1 MSLLRLALA
10 NLFASWLTSVVN
22 VLLLALGT
30 ASIAILLLA
39 NAQLSSALSRNA
51 AGIDLVI
58 GAKGSPLQLVLAGV
72 YHVDVPPGNISSAE
86 IERWQ
91 GHPRIASAIP
101 LSLGDSFRGFRV
113 IDTVP
118 EFASLYDAQIA
129 DGRIWRRPF
138 EVVIGSRMVAVTGL
152 AVGDSFAGVHGLSD
166 DGERHE
172 ESRYQIVGVFEST
185 NTVLDGLIVTS
196 TESVWL
202 MHNRHAAE
210 SAPHQDGVASHDHEA
225 LQHDHEAKAHAH
237 EAKQQERDQG
247 QLHNSVIRHGND
259 ITLLLIE
266 FSSPIA
272 ALTLPREINAETNLQ
287 AASPP
292 YEITRLL
299 QIVGVGLN
307 WLNAFA
313 GSLVIGAALSIFAA
327 LYASL
332 RARRHDLAVMRCLG
346 ATRGELFN
354 LLFVEGLLL
363 TIAGIGVGL
372 AFAHGGIELLSVW
385 WGKGQAISVSGW
397 IWVESEYVLVVGL
410 LLAGA
415 VAAMLPAWQ
424 AYSADVA
431 RTLSAP

>member
-1 MSLLRLALA
+1 M
-10 NLFASWLTSVVN
+10 
-22 VLLLALGT
+22 
-30 ASIAILLLA
+30 
-39 NAQLSSALSRNA
+39 
-51 AGIDLVI
+51 
-58 GAKGSPLQLVLAGV
+58 
-72 YHVDVPPGNISSAE
+72 
-86 IERWQ
+86 
-91 GHPRIASAIP
+91 
-101 LSLGDSFRGFRV
+101 
-113 IDTVP
+113 
-118 EFASLYDAQIA
+118 
-129 DGRIWRRPF
+129 
-138 EVVIGSRMVAVTGL
+138 
-152 AVGDSFAGVHGLSD
+152 
-166 DGERHE
+166 
-172 ESRYQIVGVFEST
+172 
-185 NTVLDGLIVTS
+185 
-196 TESVWL
+196 
-202 MHNRHAAE
+202 
-210 SAPHQDGVASHDHEA
+210 
-225 LQHDHEAKAHAH
+225 
-237 EAKQQERDQG
+237 
-247 QLHNSVIRHGND
+247 
-259 ITLLLIE
+259 LIE

-397 IWVESEYVLVVGL
+397 IWAESEYVLVVGL